1 MSRLCRGW
9 FAQAFV
15 CALLAA
21 APSHAWDWDGAAW
34 ADYRAF
40 LGPIDAAT
48 KARLQAVVTAGA
60 AAGRIEGRMG
70 QVGDSITE
78 SSAFFRNAVL
88 NGVTSNGTLHD
99 YAPIRSWLAYSG
111 TQPADPNS
119 FYRDHGK
126 GAAYGNLGGWEVAE
140 AVAAGHPPAGIEVG
154 DGVTPG
160 EWSWAIV
167 MFGTND
173 IDNGAW
179 DAASWKEAMRAFAQ
193 GTLDLGV
200 VPVLSTIPPEL
211 AHAGDGRVEAAN
223 AAVMALAGE
232 MRVPWIDFHGL
243 VLQHQPVNWVGTLI
257 SNDGTH
263 PTAGTG
269 GRGFSQTAQT
279 LTDGYALRTKL
290 AFDAAEKLRDIVFED
305 GVPDPGATAAGQAA
319 GQQAT
324 AAGGV
329 GALGM
334 TAAPNPFRG
343 TTMLSFDLAAG
354 AAVQIDIVDVRGR
367 RVRSAQAPAWLAPG
381 RHARAWDGRDDA
393 GRAVAGGMYF
403 AVLRGAGPPRSGPV
417 VVVR

>member
-1 MSRLCRGW
+1 MSVLRRGW
-9 FAQAFV
+9 FARAFV

-21 APSHAWDWDGAAW
+21 APSHAWDWDGSAW

-40 LGPIDAAT
+40 LSPIDAAT
-48 KARLQAVVTAGA
+48 KARLQAVVTAGE

-70 QVGDSITE
+70 QIGDSITE

-99 YAPIRSWLAYSG
+99 YAPIRSWMAYSG

-126 GAAYGNLGGWEVAE
+126 GAVYGNLGGWELAE
-140 AVAAGHPPAGIEVG
+140 AVAAGHPSAGIEVG

-160 EWSWAIV
+160 EWSWAVV

-179 DAASWKEAMRAFAQ
+179 DAASWKEAMRAFVQ
-193 GTLDLGV
+193 QTLDLGV
-200 VPVLSTIPPEL
+200 VPLLSTIPPEQ

-223 AAVMALAGE
+223 AAVMALAAE

-243 VLQHQPVNWVGTLI
+243 VLHHQPVSWVGTLI

-263 PTAGTG
+263 PTAATG

-279 LTDGYALRTKL
+279 STDGYALRTKL

-305 GVPDPGATAAGQAA
+305 GVPDPGVTSAVVTS
-319 GQQAT
+319 
-324 AAGGV
+324 GV
-329 GALGM
+329 GETPDIA
-334 TAAPNPFRG
+334 AAPNPFRG
-343 TTMLSFDLAAG
+343 TTTLSFELAAG
-354 AAVQIDIVDVRGR
+354 AEVEVVVVDVAGR
-367 RVRSAQAPAWLAPG
+367 CVRHAQRPAWMTAG

-393 GRAVAGGMYF
+393 GRAVAAGVYF
-403 AVLRGAGPPRSGPV
+403 AVLRGAGAPRSERV